1 MNRFLQD
8 YKTDSKGSI
17 VSLIHPKGKFIVPE
31 ENIEKF
37 WNLYCDCYIDETL
50 GLAECH
56 NFAHIPVL
64 VDVDI
69 KREGDI
75 QEPLYSLKQV
85 QRLVH
90 IYQKVLREILD
101 DVSSENLYCFLLEK
115 PAYIIKKSDKKYTKN
130 GFHLHF
136 PFLFMSRYDQEYHL
150 LPRIKI
156 ECKKLSPSEIP
167 QDVSIDNYVDKGY
180 LKSTWLLY
188 GSRKDELQPTY
199 LVTGVFEDSGE
210 VNHEWKNF
218 LYNYKLSIND
228 QFVSLDNYN
237 IDYYLPRIFSIVPR
251 GREEYIKNVHDN
263 LELVSNHIPGIIK
276 TKKQT
281 NAKFRDDT
289 DDIETKAE
297 KLLNILN
304 KERVENY
311 NDWIMVGWTLFNVFD
326 GSEIGY
332 DLWVKFSR
340 KSPSKFDE
348 SVCYHTWNS
357 MIKKDLTLGTLKYMA
372 KCDNPEKYKEVSKEF
387 VKPWLEK
394 CMKLD
399 GTHNDLAKA
408 LFQRYEGEFVCSSIT
423 KNIWYQF
430 TNHCWKRDEEGNT
443 LRKKIS
449 DEFVYEYEL
458 IANDYIKKM
467 STVDSEEESKM
478 YKSKLNNVVKLIRN
492 LKSSPYKTNI
502 MKEAN
507 EVFFNE
513 EFHKKLD
520 ANPYLIGFANG
531 IYDFEHF
538 IFRPGNPQDYVS
550 IKMNINYIHD
560 LTMENPIVQDV
571 ISYFTKIFP
580 DETVRE
586 YFLHISCD
594 IFIGG
599 NRNKIVQVWSGEG
612 NNGKSITQQLFE
624 KMLGPYNIK
633 LPTSLIVGKRTQSS
647 SACPEL
653 ARAGNGVRFAMLQ
666 EPDEKD
672 VINVGILKELSGND
686 TFYARGL
693 YKEGT
698 EITPMFKLALICNK
712 TPKLPNADKAA
723 WNRIKVIPFESTFKE
738 EAPDTLEE
746 QLATK
751 IFPMDKQFCDKIPKM
766 IEPLAWYLI
775 ERLKTKPMIIETPP
789 KVMYATQSYQKSNDI
804 YQQFIDELIIDNPDG
819 FVLLNDLYVAY
830 KDWFRE
836 SIPNGVLATK
846 LEICEQFNKVW
857 GVGESIGNSFRWN
870 GRSIR
875 NDFTINI

>member
-1 MNRFLQD
+1 MNRFLLD
-8 YKTDSKGSI
+8 HKTDSKGSI
-17 VSLIHPKGKFIVPE
+17 VSLISPKGKYLVLPE
-31 ENIEKF
+31 DMEKF
-37 WNLYCDCYIDETL
+37 WSLYCDAYADETL

-64 VDVDI
+64 VDVDL
-69 KREGDI
+69 KREG
-75 QEPLYSLKQV
+75 QVSEPLYTMKQV
-85 QRLVH
+85 KRLVQ
-90 IYQKVLREILD
+90 IYQKVLSEIVDGL
-101 DVSSENLYCFLLEK
+101 SPENLYCFILEK
-115 PAYIIKKSDKKYTKN
+115 PAYNIKKSEKVFTKN
-130 GFHLHF
+130 GFHFHF
-136 PFLFMSRYDQEYHL
+136 PYLFMSRYDQEYHL
-150 LPRIKI
+150 LPRIKL
-156 ECKKLSPSEIP
+156 ECKKLAPAEMP
-167 QDVSIDNYVDKGY
+167 KDVTAENYIDRGY

-199 LVTGVFEDSGE
+199 LVTGVFDEHGE
-210 VNHEWKNF
+210 MNPEWKNF
-218 LYNYKLSIND
+218 LYNYRLFLNGKPVD
-228 QFVSLDNYN
+228 LDNYN
-237 IDYYLPRIFSIVPR
+237 IDFYLPRILSIVPN
-251 GREEYIKNVHDN
+251 GREEYIKSVMDN
-263 LELVSNHIPGIIK
+263 LEMISSHIPGILK
-276 TKKQT
+276 SKKNQ
-281 NAKFRDDT
+281 NHKYDDEDDLEAKAD
-289 DDIETKAE
+289 
-297 KLLNILN
+297 KLLSILN
-304 KERVENY
+304 RERAEDY
-311 NDWIMVGWTLFNVFD
+311 NHWIMVGWTLFNMFD
-326 GSEIGY
+326 GNETGY
-332 DLWVKFSR
+332 ELWVKFSK
-340 KSPSKFDE
+340 KSPKFDE
-348 SVCYHTWNS
+348 GVCYHTWGS
-357 MIKKDLTLGTLKYMA
+357 MARKDLTIGTLKYMA
-372 KCDNPEKYKEVSKEF
+372 KSDNPEKYKEVSKEF

-394 CMKLD
+394 CLKLE

-408 LFQRYEGEFVCSSIT
+408 LFQRYEGEFVCSSIS

-430 TNHCWKRDEEGNT
+430 TNHCWKRDEEGSS

-449 DEFVYEYEL
+449 EELVCEYEL
-458 IANDYIKKM
+458 IANDFLKKM
-467 STVDSEEESKM
+467 SSVDSEEESKM
-478 YKSKLNNVVKLIRN
+478 YKSKLNQVIKLIRN
-492 LKSSPYKTNI
+492 LKSSPYKTNV
-502 MKEAN
+502 MKEAC

-513 EFHKKLD
+513 NFHRNLD
-520 ANPYLIGFANG
+520 ANPYLIAFSNG

-538 IFRPGNPQDYVS
+538 VFRAGNPQDYVS
-550 IKMNINYIHD
+550 IKMNISYRPE
-560 LTMENPIVQDV
+560 LSMEDDIVQE
-571 ISYFTKIFP
+571 IIRYFVKIFP

-693 YKEGT
+693 YKEGS

-738 EAPDTLEE
+738 EAPETFEE
-746 QLATK
+746 QLDTK
-751 IFPMDKQFCDKIPKM
+751 VFPMDKQFCDKIPTM
-766 IEPLAWYLI
+766 IEPLAWFLI
-775 ERLKTKPMIIETPP
+775 ERLKVKPAVIVTPP

-804 YQQFIDELIIDNPDG
+804 YQQFIDEMITDNPEG

-857 GVGESIGNSFRWN
+857 GAGKSIGNTTRWDN
-870 GRSIR
+870 RSLR
-875 NDFTINI
+875 NDFAINI